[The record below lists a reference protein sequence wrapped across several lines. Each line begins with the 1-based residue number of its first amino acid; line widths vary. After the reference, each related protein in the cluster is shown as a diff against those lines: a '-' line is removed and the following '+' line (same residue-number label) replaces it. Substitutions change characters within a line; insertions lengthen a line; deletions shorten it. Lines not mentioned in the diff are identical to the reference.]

1 MYLAWKEQNKK
12 RHYFIRQSVLSQG
25 VYVSRDL
32 MDLGRD
38 PCVFLEYPGGRSFYI
53 HEQVE
58 EQLNASGAAWDY
70 GDLEDVFWPFVS
82 PDIKRSLQ
90 GFKSRDVRN
99 RKIPELTHQEDEF
112 IRNRLHIVD
121 KRRYNYLRL
130 GELDQSKLTRI
141 PTRFYRP
148 LAFKSRDELEHLF
161 MNMEGALN
169 PSEYSLYVYSFFYLR
184 RFFDEIIAGKMP
196 QGLDQD
202 RLDRLFL
209 QEICSLDRDVSF
221 WKGFGKKKGLH
232 KYLRRYVI
240 MYFDYPFSTGNILQ
254 EHIRDFMARNR
265 AGFQQPRPGK
275 KEPDLKEVSTIL
287 GMSVQ
292 KLKKMSMREL
302 TRIYRRRA
310 LKMHPDKGGD
320 HEEFIRLNEAY
331 QTLLKKIRPGT

>member
-1 MYLAWKEQNKK
+1 MYLAWKRHQDRRNYYIRKSVIQN
-12 RHYFIRQSVLSQG
+12 G
-25 VYVSRDL
+25 VFVSMDL
-32 MDLGRD
+32 MDLGPD
-38 PCVFLEYPGGRSFYI
+38 PSVYLEYPGGRSFYI
-53 HEQVE
+53 QERVE
-58 EQLNASGAAWDY
+58 EHLDKKDTPWSYQE
-70 GDLEDVFWPFVS
+70 LEDLFWPFLR
-82 PDIKRSLQ
+82 PDIRRSLDGFKCRDERHAKRSGLT
-90 GFKSRDVRN
+90 
-99 RKIPELTHQEDEF
+99 PEEDDF

-121 KRRYNYLRL
+121 KRRYNFLRL

-161 MNMEGALN
+161 IDMESRLEL
-169 PSEYSLYVYSFFYLR
+169 SEYSLYVYSFFYLR

-202 RLDRLFL
+202 RLDRLFV
-209 QEICSLDRDVSF
+209 QEVCLLDRDESF
-221 WKGFGKKKGLH
+221 WRGLSRKKGLH
-232 KYLRRYVI
+232 AYLRRYVI

-265 AGFQQPRPGK
+265 ARFQQPRPGK
-275 KEPDLKEVSTIL
+275 KDPGMDEVSTIL

-292 KLKKMSMREL
+292 KLKKMSRREL
-302 TRIYRRRA
+302 TRVYRRRA
-310 LKMHPDKGGD
+310 LKMHPDRGGD